1 MSSTVAAKGK
11 CSRERA
17 EWEASQEVAETQMS
31 CGQARCLYIGLL
43 SIQLLR
49 RLGVPERATP
59 REFCA
64 KVGWLRSLRHTVPT
78 SRQIESLELT
88 DDRAAN
94 GRLRSLPCCHNLLVP
109 WKHASVYHNWLND
122 HAAYQGSTLDCV
134 RLQEIAASPYNTN
147 LTISR
152 ERFPIFRVQL
162 AAFSAED
169 LVRHQRSF

>member
-1 MSSTVAAKGK
+1 
-11 CSRERA
+11 
-17 EWEASQEVAETQMS
+17 MS

-78 SRQIESLELT
+78 SCQIGSLELT

-122 HAAYQGSTLDCV
+122 HAAYQGSTLDYV